1 MLPPI
6 FAKETASGNLFWN
19 TLIIGI
25 IMTLIAIFVPFSI
38 LWDMI
43 SLGVLLSFCLT
54 NSSLIAVRYAGPEG
68 NAKLTVIQVCR

>member
-1 MLPPI
+1 
-6 FAKETASGNLFWN
+6 
-19 TLIIGI
+19 
-25 IMTLIAIFVPFSI
+25 MTLIAIFVPFSI

-68 NAKLTVIQVCR
+68 NAKVCI

>member
-68 NAKLTVIQVCR
+68 NMKLTIIQVCK